1 MPASTKLASA
11 TYILSY
17 VAVKAPG
24 LVTTATIAKAVKE
37 HPARVRQIVA
47 ALVRARLLRSVRGA
61 RGGVTLGRPAE
72 TISLRDIHEAVEDQG
87 LLTLTLK
94 DPFSAWAGKCHVH
107 PTLTKLYRDFEERM
121 LVSLSDYRLSQMFTK

>member
-1 MPASTKLASA
+1 MPASSKLATA

-17 VAVKAPG
+17 VAVKAPT
-24 LVTTATIAKAVKE
+24 LVTTATIAKVVKE
-37 HPARVRQIVA
+37 HPTRVRQLVA
-47 ALVRARLLRSVRGA
+47 ALARARLLRSVRGA

-72 TISLRDIHEAVEDQG
+72 TISLRDIYEAVEDQS

-94 DPFSAWAGKCHVH
+94 DPFSAWADRCHVH

-121 LVSLSDYRLSQMFTK
+121 LVQLSDYRLSQMFTP

>member
-1 MPASTKLASA
+1 MPASSKLATA

-17 VAVKAPG
+17 VAVKGPT
-24 LVTTATIAKAVKE
+24 LVTTATIAKVVKE
-37 HPARVRQIVA
+37 HPTRVRQLVA
-47 ALVRARLLRSVRGA
+47 ALARARLLRSVRGA

-72 TISLRDIHEAVEDQG
+72 TISLRDIYEAVGDQS

-94 DPFSAWAGKCHVH
+94 DPFSAWADRCHVH

-121 LVSLSDYRLSQMFTK
+121 LVQLSDYRLSQMFTP